1 MTGPQ
6 RTVAG
11 VVVLVLTVASL
22 VLVPRLR
29 IDNRLE
35 RWLGDDAAE
44 ADEYAAFRRD
54 FGSDEL
60 LMAVVTGPV
69 LTPDALDLQLEAVES
84 IEGLPGVTAVRG
96 VAQVWRDLF
105 GGEDPDALVEEV
117 TTSPFYD
124 RLLLS
129 DDDRSSAL
137 IVSVA
142 DFDTADARRRLVNDV
157 RAATEPLREAGFDV
171 DVVGSTALSAALDEV
186 SASEARRAFPIA
198 LLGSLVVLALLLRS
212 VRATAVVAA
221 CSAVT
226 VVLTLG
232 LVAASGRPL
241 TMVTTA
247 LPPLLWVLSMG
258 NIVHVLRR
266 YQVVAR
272 DGGGHRAVDEAVAAT
287 RRACVLASVT
297 TAAGFASL
305 MVAPMQPVRELGAFA
320 AAGILMSLPV
330 TLGLGPV
337 LIERLRVPQAGPG
350 RGRSGLRWGRVA
362 LERPGTVLAVGT
374 TVLVA
379 ACACLVLIRV
389 ESNPL
394 SFLPADHP
402 TVDSYRRV
410 GGRVAGFYTLEV
422 VLAPDGD
429 WRRAESL
436 AVIDRIADELA
447 RSEVV
452 SRVLSPVDVVR
463 QLAWWDAGFADGSY
477 AVPGSDEEVARLIRS
492 PGAAGEDLV
501 SVLVTPDGSRV
512 RVSAMVDEMDEGRFL
527 GLVDRAE
534 HLVAELP
541 EGWSGTVT
549 GQVLRLVNAQQRLV
563 RTQLVSLATA
573 GVLVFACLWVGLG
586 SARLVSLAVVPNLA
600 PLLAAF
606 AAMGILGMP
615 LDAGTVMVASIALGI
630 AVDNTAHVLESV
642 RRRLAAGSPVRE
654 AVRWT
659 LERAGS
665 AMVVTSVTAAIGFL
679 SLTASRFVPIRDFG
693 VLAAVAMIAALA
705 GDLVLLPA
713 SIVYREGRE

>member
-6 RTVAG
+6 RTIVG
-11 VVVLVLTVASL
+11 VVVLVLTAASL
-22 VLVPRLR
+22 VVLPRLE

-35 RWLGDDAAE
+35 RWLGDDPAE
-44 ADEYAAFRRD
+44 AADYVAFRRD

-60 LMAVVTGPV
+60 LMVVVSGAV
-69 LTPDALDLQLEAVES
+69 LTPNALELQLEAVES
-84 IEGLPGVTAVRG
+84 IERLEGVTAVRG

-105 GGEDPDALVEEV
+105 GGEDPEALVEEV
-117 TTSPFYD
+117 TTSPFYR

-129 DDDRSSAL
+129 DDGRSSAL

-142 DFDTADARRRLVNDV
+142 DFETPDARHRLVNEV
-157 RAATEPLREAGFDV
+157 REATEPLRRAGFGV

-186 SASEARRAFPIA
+186 SANEARRAFPIA

-212 VRATAVVAA
+212 IRAMAVVAA

-247 LPPLLWVLSMG
+247 LPPLLWVLAMG

-272 DGGGHRAVDEAVAAT
+272 DEDSERAVDDAVEST

-330 TLGLGPV
+330 TLGLGPL

-362 LERPGTVLAVGT
+362 LERPGPVLAVGA
-374 TVLVA
+374 VALVA

-394 SFLPADHP
+394 SFLPGDHP

-422 VLAPDGD
+422 VLSPDGD
-429 WRRAESL
+429 WWRTGSL
-436 AVIDRIADELA
+436 ATIDRIAAELE
-447 RSEVV
+447 SSDVV

-477 AVPGSDEEVARLIRS
+477 SVPGSDDQVARLVRS
-492 PGAAGEDLV
+492 PGAAGEDLL
-501 SVLVTPDGSRV
+501 SVLVIPDGSRI

-527 GLVDRAE
+527 GLIDRAE
-534 HLVAELP
+534 RLVAELP
-541 EGWSGTVT
+541 DGWTGTVT

-573 GVLVFACLWVGLG
+573 CVLVFACLWIGLG
-586 SARLVSLAVVPNLA
+586 SARLVALAVVPNFA

-630 AVDNTAHVLESV
+630 AVDNTAHVLEGV
-642 RRRLAAGSPVRE
+642 RRRLAMGSAVRE

-693 VLAAVAMIAALA
+693 VLASIAMIAALA
-705 GDLVLLPA
+705 GDLLLLPA
-713 SIVYREGRE
+713 SIVWREGRG

>member
-1 MTGPQ
+1 MTAPQ

-11 VVVLVLTVASL
+11 VVVLVLAAASV
-22 VLVPRLR
+22 VLLPRLR

-35 RWLGDDAAE
+35 RWLGDDAVE
-44 ADEYAAFRRD
+44 AAEYAAFRRD

-60 LMAVVTGPV
+60 LMAVVSGPV
-69 LTPDALDLQLEAVES
+69 LTPDALELQLEAVQS
-84 IEGLPGVTAVRG
+84 IEGLEGVTAVRG
-96 VAQVWRDLF
+96 IAQVWRDLF
-105 GGEDPDALVEEV
+105 GGEDPEALVEEV

-124 RLLLS
+124 RLLIS
-129 DDDRSSAL
+129 HDRRSTAL

-142 DFDTADARRRLVNDV
+142 DFEAAGARHRLVDAV
-157 RAATEPLREAGFDV
+157 REATEPLRRAGFDV

-198 LLGSLVVLALLLRS
+198 LVGSLVVLALLLRS
-212 VRATAVVAA
+212 VRAMAVVAA

-226 VVLTLG
+226 VLLTLG
-232 LVAASGRPL
+232 LVAVSGRPL

-247 LPPLLWVLSMG
+247 LPPLLWVLAMG

-266 YQVVAR
+266 YQVAAR
-272 DGGGHRAVDEAVAAT
+272 DGDADRAVDDAVAST

-305 MVAPMQPVRELGAFA
+305 MVAPMQPIRELGAFA

-337 LIERLRVPQAGPG
+337 LIERLQVPQAGPG

-362 LERPGTVLAVGT
+362 LERPGTVLAVGAT
-374 TVLVA
+374 ALVA

-402 TVDSYRRV
+402 TVDSYRHV

-429 WRRAESL
+429 WRRTGALEI
-436 AVIDRIADELA
+436 IDRIASELES
-447 RSEVV
+447 SEVV
-452 SRVLSPVDVVR
+452 SRVLSPADVVR
-463 QLAWWDAGFADGSY
+463 QLAWWDAGFENGSY
-477 AVPGSDEEVARLIRS
+477 AVPGSDDRVARLLRS
-492 PGAAGEDLV
+492 PGAAGEDLL
-501 SVLVTPDGSRV
+501 SVLVTPDGSRI
-512 RVSAMVDEMDEGRFL
+512 RLSAMVDEMDEGRFL
-527 GLVDRAE
+527 GLVDRTE
-534 HLVAELP
+534 RLVAELP
-541 EGWSGTVT
+541 VGWAGTVT

-573 GVLVFACLWVGLG
+573 CVLVFACLWAGLR
-586 SARLVSLAVVPNLA
+586 SARLVALAVVPNLA

-615 LDAGTVMVASIALGI
+615 LDAGTVMVASVALGI

-642 RRRLAAGSPVRE
+642 RRRLAVGSTVRE
-654 AVRWT
+654 AARWT

-705 GDLVLLPA
+705 GDLLLLPA
-713 SIVYREGRE
+713 LIVSRGGRG